1 MASHSLDDLT
11 PAAKAAAQK
20 WLAACT
26 DAGLNVLVYCT
37 YRSPEEQDEL
47 YKVGRTVKGA
57 NVKPSKPMGDIVTN
71 ARGGQSKHQACIAI
85 DFVPLIF
92 GKEQWNNA
100 ALYRKAG
107 ELAEAN
113 GFEWAGRWTG
123 SLRENAHIQ
132 LK

>member
-1 MASHSLDDLT
+1 MASRSLDDLT
-11 PAAKAAAQK
+11 PAAKAAAEN

-26 DAGLNVLVYCT
+26 DAGLDILVYCT
-37 YRSPEEQDEL
+37 YRSPAEQNQL
-47 YKVGRTVKGA
+47 HKIGRTVKGA

-71 ARGGQSKHQACIAI
+71 ARGGQSKHQARIAI

-92 GKEQWNNA
+92 GKEQWKNA
-100 ALYRKAG
+100 ALYLKAG

-123 SLRENAHIQ
+123 ALRETAHIQ